1 MILDSTAGA
10 VMKQERIKILAG
22 IMLLGALGAESA
34 RAQQID
40 TLRVVVDTTR
50 KVDTLRVV
58 RDSASTADSTKRAVA
73 ATKVTTQTSDGD
85 VVATKSN
92 LKMLGTVEGGV
103 RLGANLSTRTLT
115 VVAQNG
121 AIRTFNIAI
130 GTPSYPTPTGTY
142 SIRRIVWNPSWIPPD
157 SKWAKK
163 ETAKGPGERGNPMKV
178 AKIFFKEPDYY
189 IHGTA
194 AINSLGSAASHGC
207 LRMHPDEVAELAQF
221 LMMNGGQAKEE
232 GWFSRVVHMR
242 WKTHTVTLSK
252 PVTITVSN

>member
-1 MILDSTAGA
+1 
-10 VMKQERIKILAG
+10 MKHEGMKILAG
-22 IMLLGALGAESA
+22 VMLLGALGAESA
-34 RAQQID
+34 RAQQMD

-50 KVDTLRVV
+50 QIDTQRVVKDSARKVD
-58 RDSASTADSTKRAVA
+58 STRAADSTKRVGAV
-73 ATKVTTQTSDGD
+73 TRVTTETPDGD
-85 VVATKSN
+85 IVATKSN
-92 LKMLGTVEGGV
+92 LKMLGMVEGGV
-103 RLGANLSTRTLT
+103 RLAANLSTRTLT

-121 AIRTFNIAI
+121 AIRTFNVAI